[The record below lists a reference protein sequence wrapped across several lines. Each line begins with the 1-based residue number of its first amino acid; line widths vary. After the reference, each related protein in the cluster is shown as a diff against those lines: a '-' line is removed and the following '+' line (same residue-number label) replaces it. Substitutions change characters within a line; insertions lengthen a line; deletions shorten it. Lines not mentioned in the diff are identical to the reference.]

1 MAEVEVVETYRLID
15 IQRTALENLLHRFFA
30 PGRLD
35 ITIRDRF
42 GEPIKPRE
50 WFVVPLDAIREA
62 VDRIQDGSLPEYEY
76 RPEQGRLVGLAG
88 DKGIANNF

>member
-1 MAEVEVVETYRLID
+1 MVETYRLID

-42 GEPIKPRE
+42 GEPVKPRE

-62 VDRIQDGSLPEYEY
+62 VERIQDRSLPDYKY
-76 RPEQGRLVGLAG
+76 TPEQGRLVKA
-88 DKGIANNF
+88 